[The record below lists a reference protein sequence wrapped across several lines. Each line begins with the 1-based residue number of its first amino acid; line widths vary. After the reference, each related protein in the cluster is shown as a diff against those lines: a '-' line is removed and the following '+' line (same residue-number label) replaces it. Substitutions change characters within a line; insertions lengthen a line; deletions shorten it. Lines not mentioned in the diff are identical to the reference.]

1 MNVVYSENDILREE
15 DSIVTVG
22 TFDGMHLGHRA
33 IIDEVRSR
41 ARTHRSRSVVLTFTP
56 HPREIVGRGPVR
68 YLSNLEERL
77 GILETMGIDV
87 TLVLRFTYEFS
98 RLSSREFYQRYVVQS
113 VGVRQVV
120 VGHDHMFGKDREA
133 GVLELQHIGR
143 DLGFEAVTVP
153 PVVVD
158 DEVVSSTAIRDHL
171 LRGEVDLSERLL
183 GRPYAF
189 RGIVVKGDGRGAE
202 LGFPTANI
210 ESDYPNK
217 LVPASG
223 VYAVRVDVGP
233 KRLSGMLNIGVRPTF
248 ETDYRQTVEVHLFD
262 FHDEIYGER
271 LNVSFI
277 KRLRDEKKFSSR
289 GDLTAQLQQDQR
301 ECMKCLGQIYQL

>member
-1 MNVVYSENDILREE
+1 MNVVHSENDILRETE
-15 DSIVTVG
+15 SIVTIG

-33 IIDEVRSR
+33 IIDEVLSR
-41 ARTHRSRSVVLTFTP
+41 AKTHQGRSVVLTFTP
-56 HPREIVGRGPVR
+56 HPREVVGRVPVK

-77 GILETMGIDV
+77 DILATMGIDV
-87 TLVLRFTYEFS
+87 TLVLKFTYEFS
-98 RLSSREFYQRYVVQS
+98 RLSSREFYQRYVVQR

-133 GVLELQHIGR
+133 GVRELQQIGW
-143 DLGFEAVTVP
+143 DLGFTAVTVP
-153 PVVVD
+153 PVVVN
-158 DEVVSSTAIRDHL
+158 DEVVSSTAIREHL

-183 GRPYAF
+183 GRPYALQGF
-189 RGIVVKGDGRGAE
+189 VVKGDGRGVE

-210 ESDYPNK
+210 EMDYPNK
-217 LVPASG
+217 LLPASG
-223 VYAVRVDVGP
+223 VYLVRADLGP
-233 KRLSGMLNIGVRPTF
+233 KRLHGMLNIGVRPTF
-248 ETDYRQTVEVHLFD
+248 ETDHRQTVEVHLFD

-289 GDLTAQLQQDQR
+289 NDLTAQLRQDQR
-301 ECMKCLGQIYQL
+301 ECMKYLGQVYQL